1 MDLRRP
7 RLGRAL
13 FAALFTVA
21 AGACGGGGG
30 EPPPPPPPPWSGVT
44 IEEPTDAETYVTDQP
59 SVTLQGRAFVPDGS
73 NCNAATGTIAPG
85 YSVVAHNVT
94 TGVSVGART
103 TLHCLMQV
111 NLIWSAGVPLAL
123 GDNRITVTATAA
135 DGRTGNDTI
144 VVTRERDV
152 TPPRIVTVDPPA
164 GAANVPVNSPLT
176 VTFSEPVDGA
186 SVLAGARLRELPGGG
201 AVAGSWLASSDVV
214 SVFYPVALRPDTQY
228 ELRVEG
234 VLDRSGN
241 AMPAPFVSTFR
252 TQP

>member
-1 MDLRRP
+1 MDRRWP
-7 RLGRAL
+7 RCGRAL
-13 FAALFTVA
+13 FAALFTIA

-30 EPPPPPPPPWSGVT
+30 EPPPPPPPWSGVT
-44 IEEPTDAETYVTDQP
+44 IEQPTDAETYVTDQP

-73 NCNAATGTIAPG
+73 NCNAVIGTIAPG
-85 YSVVAHNVT
+85 YSVVAHNAT

-135 DGRTGNDTI
+135 DSRTGSDTI
-144 VVTRERDV
+144 VVTREPDV
-152 TPPRIVTVDPPA
+152 TPPRVVTVDPPA
-164 GAANVPVNSPLT
+164 GAANVPVNSPVT

-186 SVLAGARLRELPGGG
+186 SVLAGARLRELPGG
-201 AVAGSWLASSDVV
+201 ATVAGSWLAGSDAV
-214 SVFYPVALRPDTQY
+214 SVFYPVALRPDTGY
-228 ELRVEG
+228 ELHVEG

-241 AMPAPFVSTFR
+241 AMVAPFVSTFR